1 MFSYLS
7 NMSPVI
13 LFVLSALVFFS
24 VVSWA
29 IIVYKLV
36 QINRVK
42 KNTRVFLDFFW
53 ETKEFSLVN
62 VEIDRFKDSPL
73 ALLFKEGY
81 RETEHFLAAGAS
93 EGEGQTIR
101 LSADSSAI
109 ENITRSLRKI
119 STQETDKLER
129 NIGFLATTGSTTP
142 FIGLFGTVW
151 GIMIAF
157 RNIGLAG
164 STSLDIVAPGI
175 SEALITTAIG
185 LAVAIPAVIG
195 YNYIQGK
202 IRNQVSEIDNFSYD
216 FLNIVQRI
224 FNAKK

>member
-164 STSLDIVAPGI
+164 STSSI
-175 SEALITTAIG
+175 SSRRAYPRPSSRRPSGSRSPSRRSSATTTSRARFETRSARSTTSPTI
-185 LAVAIPAVIG
+185 
-195 YNYIQGK
+195 
-202 IRNQVSEIDNFSYD
+202 S
-216 FLNIVQRI
+216 
-224 FNAKK
+224 

>member
-36 QINRVK
+36 QINRVR

-62 VEIDRFKDSPL
+62 VEIDRFEDCSPRPPL
-73 ALLFKEGY
+73 QGRVSRDRALPRRR
-81 RETEHFLAAGAS
+81 RERGRGPA
-93 EGEGQTIR
+93 IR

>member
-1 MFSYLS
+1 MLKYLS

-13 LFVLSALVFFS
+13 LVVLAALVFFS
-24 VVSWA
+24 IVSWA

-36 QINRVK
+36 QINLVR

-53 ETKEFSLVN
+53 ETKEFSLIN
-62 VEIDRFKDSPL
+62 REIDRFKDSPL

-81 RETEHFLAAGAS
+81 RETEHFLSADPGEAG
-93 EGEGQTIR
+93 TIR
-101 LSADSSAI
+101 LSTDLNAI
-109 ENITRSLRKI
+109 ENISRSLRKI
-119 STQETDKLER
+119 STQETDRLEK

-195 YNYIQGK
+195 YNYIQGG
-202 IRNQVSEIDNFSYD
+202 IRGQVSEIDNFSYD